1 MICLARARARTRRS
15 ANFGNFRM
23 KQINV
28 FPMLMM
34 LIVVIVLIAWLGGYF
49 S

>member
-1 MICLARARARTRRS
+1 V
-15 ANFGNFRM
+15 

>member
-1 MICLARARARTRRS
+1 
-15 ANFGNFRM
+15 M

-34 LIVVIVLIAWLGGYF
+34 LAVVLVLIAWLGGF
-49 S
+49 FR

>member
-1 MICLARARARTRRS
+1 MSGRKARDSSELRRAR
-15 ANFGNFRM
+15 RM

-34 LIVVIVLIAWLGGYF
+34 LIVVVALVIWLYGLR
-49 S
+49 

>member
-1 MICLARARARTRRS
+1 
-15 ANFGNFRM
+15 M

-34 LIVVIVLIAWLGGYF
+34 LIVVVLIIAWLGGFF

>member
-1 MICLARARARTRRS
+1 
-15 ANFGNFRM
+15 M

-34 LIVVIVLIAWLGGYF
+34 LIVVVVLIAWLGGYL